1 VIALKS
7 YRELLLGAAEA
18 KAMLRLAPDA
28 RRSQLLRGRLVAGG
42 RKPWLGVAFERL
54 LTGP

>member
-28 RRSQLLRGRLVAGG
+28 RRSQLLRGRVVAGG